1 MLVAAPVLSAQV
13 LYGILTGTVTD
24 NSGAAVPGATVT
36 VRNQNNGET
45 CTLKTN
51 GSGEYTI
58 RDLEAGFYTIDIPA
72 SGSFGGFKQENVG
85 LDINKEVRIN
95 AALRPAGV
103 NSEVTVTEA
112 PLLLQTETAE
122 VNHEISQAEL
132 SELPVGGG
140 TGPQLPAVLLTHPR
154 CFSAD

>member
-45 CTLKTN
+45 RTLKMN

-72 SGSFGGFKQENVG
+72 SGSFGGFKQETSDWISTRKFASTPHSG
-85 LDINKEVRIN
+85 LQEGIPKSR
-95 AALRPAGV
+95 
-103 NSEVTVTEA
+103 
-112 PLLLQTETAE
+112 
-122 VNHEISQAEL
+122 
-132 SELPVGGG
+132 
-140 TGPQLPAVLLTHPR
+140 
-154 CFSAD
+154 